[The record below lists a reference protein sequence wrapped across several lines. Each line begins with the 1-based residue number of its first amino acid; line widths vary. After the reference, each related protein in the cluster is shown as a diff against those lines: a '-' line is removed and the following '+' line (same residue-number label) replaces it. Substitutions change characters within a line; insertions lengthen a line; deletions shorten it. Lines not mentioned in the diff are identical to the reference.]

1 MLERL
6 TQQDRFARLVTPLGD
21 DVLVLVKLDATE
33 AISENF
39 EWRISCLLNEG
50 EDPVDAQELIGQ
62 PAYVELDTDSG
73 TTRYFPGLC
82 TDVRFRGWRGD
93 YMYYD
98 LTLRPW
104 TWLLTRETRSR
115 IFHDLTV
122 KEVMEEVFKDNELTA
137 VEFRLQKSYDPIP
150 YCVQYDETSFDF
162 ISRLMEKYGLFFF
175 FEYSEGQHVMIV
187 VDAETALPDIAEYGA
202 LRFQT
207 HSSIGI
213 REDRLFGWQT
223 DTRLRTGIYETDD
236 YNYERPSSRL
246 DVARDAKDK
255 PSHSRNT
262 LRKYRYPAGHGDAG
276 GGQLLADVLID
287 AERADAERKF
297 AYGHA
302 PLIHAGG
309 VFALSEHPIDD
320 ENARHFAIRARH
332 SAFVQH
338 FRTAPGGFDTG
349 HDAEAEPDSDQY
361 HGEYEVADSEK
372 AYRRLPIT
380 PMPRIYGAQT
390 ATVIKSANAPDDE
403 EIDVDDQGRVLVR
416 FHWKDTAKGAQASC
430 RVRVA
435 QIWAGPQWGGV
446 WIPRVGMEAVVEFLD
461 GDPDRPLI
469 TGTVYNGRNK
479 PPIAF
484 PDDKTQSTIRSESS
498 KGGGGFNELRFEDKK
513 DDEEIYI
520 HAERDRRMEI
530 EHDDDVTIGND
541 QTVKIGGSRSF
552 ELTGGDERVVL
563 KGAAGTSDKY
573 GSSITKG
580 GHRSTTLEMGD
591 ETLAVRQGKRTTTIK
606 MDDKRTV
613 QTGNDLTIVETGNQS
628 TDIKMGNQTIDLGM
642 GNQTTTLNVG
652 NQTTKISAG
661 KGTVQAT
668 QGYEIKVGGSSIKIT
683 PMSIELK
690 AMMIKIDATMMLT
703 AKGLMSTVSGSAML
717 TVKGGMVMIN

>member
-1 MLERL
+1 MERF
-6 TQQDRFARLVTPLGD
+6 TQQDRFARLVTPLGE
-21 DVLVLVKLDATE
+21 DVLVLVKLDAVE

-62 PAYVELDTDSG
+62 QAHVELDTDSG
-73 TTRYFPGLC
+73 TVRYFPGLC

-115 IFHDLTV
+115 IFHDLTI
-122 KEVMEEVFKDNELTA
+122 KEIMEEVFRDNELTD
-137 VEFRLQKSYDPIP
+137 VEFRLQKSYDAIP
-150 YCVQYDETSFDF
+150 YCVQYNETSFDF

-175 FEYSEGQHVMIV
+175 FEYSEDQHVMIV
-187 VDAETALPDIAEYGA
+187 VDSETALPDIAEYGA

-207 HSSIGI
+207 DSHIGI
-213 REDRLFGWQT
+213 REDRLLGWQK

-255 PSHSRNT
+255 PRHSRNT

-276 GGQLLADVLID
+276 GGQQLADVLID

-302 PLIHAGG
+302 PLVHAGG
-309 VFALSEHPIDD
+309 VFTLSEHPIDD

-332 SAFVQH
+332 SIFVQH
-338 FRTAPGGFDTG
+338 FRSAPAGGDTG
-349 HDAEAEPDSDQY
+349 HNADLEPDGDQY
-361 HGEYEVADSEK
+361 HGEYEVADAEK
-372 AYRRLPIT
+372 AWRRLPVT
-380 PMPRIYGAQT
+380 PWPRIYGAQT

-446 WIPRVGMEAVVEFLD
+446 WIPRVGMEAVVEFLE

-484 PDDKTQSTIRSESS
+484 PEDKTQSTIRSESS

-520 HAERDRRMEI
+520 HAERDRLMEI
-530 EHDDDVTIGND
+530 EHDDDITIGND
-541 QTVKIGGSRSF
+541 QTVRIGGSRDF
-552 ELTGGDERVVL
+552 ELTGG
-563 KGAAGTSDKY
+563 
-573 GSSITKG
+573 
-580 GHRSTTLEMGD
+580 
-591 ETLAVRQGKRTTTIK
+591 
-606 MDDKRTV
+606 
-613 QTGNDLTIVETGNQS
+613 
-628 TDIKMGNQTIDLGM
+628 
-642 GNQTTTLNVG
+642 
-652 NQTTKISAG
+652 
-661 KGTVQAT
+661 
-668 QGYEIKVGGSSIKIT
+668 
-683 PMSIELK
+683 
-690 AMMIKIDATMMLT
+690 
-703 AKGLMSTVSGSAML
+703 
-717 TVKGGMVMIN
+717 